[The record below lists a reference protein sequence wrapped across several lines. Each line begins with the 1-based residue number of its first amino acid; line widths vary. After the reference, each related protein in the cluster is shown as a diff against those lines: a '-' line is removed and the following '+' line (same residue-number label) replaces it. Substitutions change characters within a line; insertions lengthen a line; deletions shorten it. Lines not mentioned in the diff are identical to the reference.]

1 MSLQEKVLKTAKK
14 FGMFGPGD
22 TVLVGLSGGADSVCL
37 LKILHAMTKEY
48 NLALHAVY
56 VDHGLRPDETP
67 AEIEFAKRVAEGSAA
82 VFHCEKID
90 VASYA
95 GQEGLGKQEAAR
107 ILRYDV
113 YEGLAGRLG
122 ANRIALGHTADD
134 QTETFFMRLLR
145 GGGRRG
151 LSGIPPVRKIK
162 GKHIVRPLI
171 ETTRAEIEE
180 FLAETGTD
188 FITDPTNL
196 KNEYTRNK
204 IRHDLVPV
212 LKKFNPNL
220 DETILRTTQILAE
233 EERYFESAVLKG
245 LMRLL
250 RDKTEEG
257 VELFLVPLE
266 TMDTVL
272 LRRTLRKVIELVRG
286 IRGLDFGHVEDIIGL
301 IKKGKPGDR
310 LYLPGP
316 VRAVKKYSTLLVTA
330 RPPTRLGA
338 YRLTCPGSVRFLET
352 GALIKAYVERVG
364 EIARSAAEGAPGSK
378 KVVLDAEKTGLELTI
393 RGRQNGDYFCPLGF
407 GRRKKLQDFF
417 VDEKVP
423 RDERD
428 GIPIVLSGDDIVWVA
443 GMRADERFRAG
454 EDAKNFLV
462 LEITQAA
469 G

>member
-95 GQEGLGKQEAAR
+95 RQEGLGKQEAAR

-330 RPPTRLGA
+330 RPPARLGA

-364 EIARSAAEGAPGSK
+364 ESARSAAEGAPGSK
-378 KVVLDAEKTGLELTI
+378 KVVLDAEKTGLELTM